1 MVEKD
6 ATNETSNIIFG
17 LNQNVITKFN
27 SVLKIKKKKSNR
39 SIYKEEVEVHIS
51 QDYL

>member
-6 ATNETSNIIFG
+6 KTNETSNIIFG

-27 SVLKIKKKKSNR
+27 SVLKIKKKSNR

-51 QDYL
+51 HDYL

>member
-6 ATNETSNIIFG
+6 RTNETSNFIFG

-27 SVLKIKKKKSNR
+27 SVLKIKKKKVIDLFTR
-39 SIYKEEVEVHIS
+39 RK
-51 QDYL
+51 

>member
-27 SVLKIKKKKSNR
+27 SVLKIKKKKVIDLFTR
-39 SIYKEEVEVHIS
+39 RK
-51 QDYL
+51 

>member
-27 SVLKIKKKKSNR
+27 SVLKIKKKNVIDLFTRRK
-39 SIYKEEVEVHIS
+39 
-51 QDYL
+51 

>member
-6 ATNETSNIIFG
+6 RTNETSNIIFG

-27 SVLKIKKKKSNR
+27 SVLKIKKKVIDLFTSRK
-39 SIYKEEVEVHIS
+39 
-51 QDYL
+51 

>member
-6 ATNETSNIIFG
+6 TTNETSNIIFG

-27 SVLKIKKKKSNR
+27 SVLKIKKKKVIDLFTR
-39 SIYKEEVEVHIS
+39 RK
-51 QDYL
+51 